1 LLKPIRQ
8 SISGCRN
15 PREDVHLWPQSRGFE
30 GDVMNRSQDPGIRT
44 RWAAA
49 LRAGRRP
56 RLVAAACAVVLA
68 APLAVVAATGTVAQ
82 GRPDEGAARGA
93 GGARVAGAGGRRRPR

>member
-1 LLKPIRQ
+1 VLAAGR
-8 SISGCRN
+8 
-15 PREDVHLWPQSRGFE
+15 PRL
-30 GDVMNRSQDPGIRT
+30 
-44 RWAAA
+44 AAV
-49 LRAGRRP
+49 LAGRRRP
-56 RLVAAACAVVLA
+56 RVVAAVCAVVLA